1 MDESMISASEPESD
15 GESSAEGGEEP
26 LNDSEE
32 EAAENEPQTKPQT
45 DEFKPF
51 GTSKNNKVWKKVEVD
66 CNLINVK
73 GGFNTKSLIAI
84 LKDRHTLC

>member
-32 EAAENEPQTKPQT
+32 EAAENEPKT
-45 DEFKPF
+45 DELKPL
-51 GTSKNNKVWKKVEVD
+51 GTPKNNKSWKK
-66 CNLINVK
+66 
-73 GGFNTKSLIAI
+73 S
-84 LKDRHTLC
+84 